1 MAKRPKRPRD
11 MNQLGKMIVDL
22 ATGNVEPEVEP
33 KRSAE
38 SEAAAL
44 LGRKGGLRGGK
55 ARAAKLSAKRRTEI
69 ARNAVNARWQKKKSN
84 N

>member
-1 MAKRPKRPRD
+1 MAKRPKHPRD

-33 KRSAE
+33 KRSPE

-44 LGRKGGLRGGK
+44 LGRKGGLKGGK
-55 ARAAKLSAKRRTEI
+55 ARAQKLSAAKRKSI
-69 ARNAVNARWQKKKSN
+69 AKAAARKRWSGK
-84 N
+84 